1 MHLQQLLERGP
12 KVLLLPGI
20 EVEMDCPVDLQ
31 FLAFVDEVVDLT
43 LNIIF
48 EEVACESLPV
58 GSINALLHLLQ
69 MFVDLL
75 QLLSDFIDAL
85 RCLLLFDF
93 AQFADVLHFVVED
106 CFDGVHYCFLQFYE
120 FVLDDSL

>member
-1 MHLQQLLERGP
+1 
-12 KVLLLPGI
+12 
-20 EVEMDCPVDLQ
+20 MDCPVDLQ
-31 FLAFVDEVVDLT
+31 FLAFGDEVVDLT

-58 GSINALLHLLQ
+58 GPINALLHLLQ
-69 MFVDLL
+69 MLVDLL

-106 CFDGVHYCFLQFYE
+106 GFDGVHYCFLQFYE